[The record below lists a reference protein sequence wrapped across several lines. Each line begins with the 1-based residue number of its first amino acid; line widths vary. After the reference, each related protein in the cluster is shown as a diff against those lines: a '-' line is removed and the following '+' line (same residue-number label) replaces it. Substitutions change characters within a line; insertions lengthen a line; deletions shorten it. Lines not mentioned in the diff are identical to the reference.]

1 MNPRILIADDHDIVR
16 EGVRTLIMRSRP
28 DWEICGEA
36 RNGNDAISAIQ
47 SLNPDVI
54 VLDITMPGMSGLEA
68 ASRIVRMNTRCR
80 IVIFTMH
87 ESGSLD
93 GEVRQTGAQAFVLK
107 SEASRN
113 LITAI
118 ETVLSG
124 GTFFGVPAF
133 PQDDQKNDT
142 PSPRIAFWPVFRP
155 IGS

>member
-68 ASRIVRMNTRCR
+68 ASRIVRMN
-80 IVIFTMH
+80 
-87 ESGSLD
+87 
-93 GEVRQTGAQAFVLK
+93 
-107 SEASRN
+107 
-113 LITAI
+113 
-118 ETVLSG
+118 
-124 GTFFGVPAF
+124 
-133 PQDDQKNDT
+133 
-142 PSPRIAFWPVFRP
+142 
-155 IGS
+155 